1 MVKTVA
7 LYKLVFFFFHENSR
21 NQEKE
26 TGTNFVFYYLS

>member
-7 LYKLVFFFFHENSR
+7 LYKLVFFFHGNSR